1 MPTCSESQWLLIQV
15 RLNRTRS
22 DHSHHPDCSRICH
35 WYNLEKRAILGKLN
49 SHLIRTLLSLHAS
62 CSCDWSNTL
71 KPLYIKTFFPLYRL
85 IICVGATDVSF
96 IDSADN
102 LYLFFLHPLS
112 INKKTHL
119 TSPLCARMVKTEFY
133 QHQFRMVGSISIRTK
148 KMLSVFCWPVESRL
162 LNFSY
167 FLVHVLEGDNS
178 SIKTFISSA
187 EFILLISWCSNMCF
201 KVLKTM

>member
-1 MPTCSESQWLLIQV
+1 MPTCSESQWLPIQA

-71 KPLYIKTFFPLYRL
+71 KPLYIKKFFPLYRP

-96 IDSADN
+96 IQQTTCISFFSIHFPLTRKLIWHPHYVQEWSKQNFTSINSGWLAA
-102 LYLFFLHPLS
+102 LAFVLKKCCLFF
-112 INKKTHL
+112 
-119 TSPLCARMVKTEFY
+119 
-133 QHQFRMVGSISIRTK
+133 VGQ
-148 KMLSVFCWPVESRL
+148 
-162 LNFSY
+162 
-167 FLVHVLEGDNS
+167 
-178 SIKTFISSA
+178 
-187 EFILLISWCSNMCF
+187 
-201 KVLKTM
+201 